1 WSSYVCSS
9 DLAEYVYPKDAG
21 IIVEKDPLGAKLLP
35 ESNNKIYEL
44 RKREGIS
51 IIPGFFGYT
60 YTGELATF
68 SRGGSDI
75 TGAIIA
81 AGVVSDLYEKFID
94 VDSVFAVFPTIMEQL
109 KEIKILNYHDMNK

>member
-1 WSSYVCSS
+1 LSAYLTSIGIQ
-9 DLAEYVYPKDAG
+9 AEYVNPKDAG
-21 IIVEKDPLGAKLLP
+21 IIVEKDPLVAKLLP

-44 RKREGIS
+44 RKREGLS

-60 YTGELATF
+60 STGELATF

-81 AGVVSDLYEKFID
+81 AGVDADLYENFTD
-94 VDSVFAVFPTIMEQL
+94 VDSVFAVNPSLVEQPQ
-109 KEIKILNYHDMNK
+109 ERSEARRVGQE

>member
-1 WSSYVCSS
+1 DSSARILSAYLTSIGIQ
-9 DLAEYVYPKDAG
+9 AEYVNPKDAG

-60 YTGELATF
+60 STGELATF
-68 SRGGSDI
+68 SRGGDRKS
-75 TGAIIA
+75 TRLNSSH
-81 AGVVSDLYEKFID
+81 VSISY
-94 VDSVFAVFPTIMEQL
+94 AVFCL
-109 KEIKILNYHDMNK
+109 KKKKKEVLQT